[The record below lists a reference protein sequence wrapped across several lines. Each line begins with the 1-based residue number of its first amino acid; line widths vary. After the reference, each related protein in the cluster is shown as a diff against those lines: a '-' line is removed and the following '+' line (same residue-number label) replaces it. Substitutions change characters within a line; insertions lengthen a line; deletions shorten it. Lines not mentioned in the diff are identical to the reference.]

1 MRDVKQFHGML
12 YSTTDKIKQD
22 IFLLKLFE
30 GTIPKRGIRNSHR
43 ISIRYQIPT
52 INGAVK
58 RVCKKTFLNI
68 THISSD
74 RIERIVANFVR
85 LGQVPIERRGGN
97 RVLEKNNAHL

>member
-22 IFLLKLFE
+22 IFLLKFSE
-30 GTIPKRGIRNSHR
+30 GAIPQRGIRNSHR

-58 RVCKKTFLNI
+58 RVFKKTFFNI

-74 RIERIVANFVR
+74 RIE
-85 LGQVPIERRGGN
+85 
-97 RVLEKNNAHL
+97 